1 MPNEV
6 DMNKLREEAARRAR
20 EMQARAH
27 IPPPRKPPK
36 EPPRQE
42 PPPPEPPPP
51 PAPAPAPKG
60 EPGLLD
66 AFFQDKE
73 RTIILA
79 LLLLLSGDEKNHELL
94 FALLNFVLT
103 SCSSPMGPRAWS
115 FWVEMPIS
123 APRPNW
129 PPSVKRVLALTY
141 TAAAS
146 TSLRNRWAAV

>member
-36 EPPRQE
+36 EPP
-42 PPPPEPPPP
+42 PEPPPP

-60 EPGLLD
+60 EHGLLD

-94 FALLNFVLT
+94 FALLFL
-103 SCSSPMGPRAWS
+103 
-115 FWVEMPIS
+115 
-123 APRPNW
+123 
-129 PPSVKRVLALTY
+129 LL
-141 TAAAS
+141 
-146 TSLRNRWAAV
+146 